1 MVGGDDCRCD
11 GPLESRKKGQ
21 KEALHNFEDIAVWK
35 SVDDL
40 LKRAGEIRDGFLVM
54 GAIFYFFGYIV
65 WAINAYRNDLGLLP
79 ALEFQ

>member
-1 MVGGDDCRCD
+1 M
-11 GPLESRKKGQ
+11 
-21 KEALHNFEDIAVWK
+21 WK
-35 SVDDL
+35 SVGDL
-40 LKRAGEIRDGFLVM
+40 LKRAGELRDEFLVM